1 MGYAILSI
9 TINQKYILF
18 FRSIFLY
25 FAIISG
31 NNLKQNWSVDK
42 LLHTEKELVR
52 KLKEGDSFAFE
63 VLFYKYRNK
72 IKGFAKKMVPS
83 QIDPEEIVQEVFV
96 RVWLK
101 KETIDPDKDFQSY
114 LFSIA
119 KHLILDYLKSAVNRK
134 LYFVGEHFQQDLLA
148 EDGPDPVIP
157 ENAEEK
163 LLGLIKQIPER
174 RREIFCLNRF
184 EGMSYKQ
191 IAARLNIT
199 ENTVDSQIRN
209 ALAFLREEFR
219 KIVVLAF
226 LYFFQ

>member
-1 MGYAILSI
+1 
-9 TINQKYILF
+9 
-18 FRSIFLY
+18 
-25 FAIISG
+25 
-31 NNLKQNWSVDK
+31 VEK

-52 KLKEGDSFAFE
+52 KLKDGDSFAFE

-96 RVWLK
+96 RVWIK
-101 KETIDPDKDFQSY
+101 KESINPDKDFQSY

-119 KHLILDYLKSAVNRK
+119 KHLILDHLKSAVNRK
-134 LYFVGEHFQQDLLA
+134 LYFVGEHFQHDLLA
-148 EDGPDPVIP
+148 EVGLDTTIP

-163 LLGLIKQIPER
+163 LLSLIEQIPER
-174 RREIFCLNRF
+174 RREIFRLSRF
-184 EGMSYKQ
+184 EGLSYKQ
-191 IAARLNIT
+191 IAERLNIS

-209 ALAFLREEFR
+209 AQAFLRKEFR

-226 LYFFQ
+226 LYLLQ

>member
-1 MGYAILSI
+1 ME
-9 TINQKYILF
+9 
-18 FRSIFLY
+18 
-25 FAIISG
+25 
-31 NNLKQNWSVDK
+31 K
-42 LLHTEKELVR
+42 LLHTEKELVK
-52 KLKEGDSFAFE
+52 KLKDGDSFAFE

-72 IKGFAKKMVPS
+72 IKGFAKKMVPA

-101 KETIDPDKDFQSY
+101 KETINPDKDFQSY

-119 KHLILDYLKSAVNRK
+119 KHLILDHLKSAVNRK
-134 LYFVGEHFQQDLLA
+134 LYFVGEHFQHDLLA
-148 EDGPDPVIP
+148 EDGLDTTIP

-163 LLGLIKQIPER
+163 LLSLIEQIPER
-174 RREIFCLNRF
+174 RREIFRLSRF

-209 ALAFLREEFR
+209 ALAFLRKEFR
-219 KIVVLAF
+219 KMAILGF
-226 LYFFQ
+226 LFFLW

>member
-1 MGYAILSI
+1 
-9 TINQKYILF
+9 
-18 FRSIFLY
+18 
-25 FAIISG
+25 
-31 NNLKQNWSVDK
+31 VEK
-42 LLHTEKELVR
+42 LLHTEKELVK

-72 IKGFAKKMVPS
+72 IKGFALKIVPA

-101 KETIDPDKDFQSY
+101 KEAIDPEKDFQSY

-119 KHLILDYLKSAVNRK
+119 KNLVLDHLKSAVNRK
-134 LYFVGEHFQQDLLA
+134 LYFVGEHFQKDLVEEEGMEVSQSEET
-148 EDGPDPVIP
+148 ED
-157 ENAEEK
+157 K
-163 LLGLIKQIPER
+163 LQKLINEIPER
-174 RREIFCLNRF
+174 RREIFRLSRF
-184 EGMSYKQ
+184 EGLSYKQ
-191 IAARLNIT
+191 IAERLNIS

-209 ALAFLREEFR
+209 ALAFLRKEFR